1 MENRARAG
9 TALSRRAVQLG
20 FGALLVA
27 VWIVLGEAGI
37 WPSYLFPTLPGVL
50 ESLARTGGTG
60 VLWISILGS
69 MKRLFIGYGIALAS
83 GTLLGILLGSS
94 RLARDTVGQ
103 VVLGLQ
109 ALPSI
114 CWLPPAILWFG
125 LSEQAILFVVIMGAF
140 LSISLATQDGIRN
153 TPGVYLQA
161 ARNLG
166 AAGPSLYA
174 RVVLPASLPSIVTGM
189 KLGWTF
195 AWRSL
200 MAGEL
205 LYSVPGLGSMLAL
218 GRELN
223 DIAQV
228 VAVMV
233 VIVAIGLLTDRLF
246 FRALERAV
254 QSRWGTGGAGKL

>member
-1 MENRARAG
+1 MRQLVGALTEN
-9 TALSRRAVQLG
+9 LPRRGMQLG
-20 FGALLVA
+20 FAALLLI
-27 VWIVLGEAGI
+27 VWIVLGELGI

-50 ESLARTGGTG
+50 ESLGSTSDSG
-60 VLWISILGS
+60 VLWSSILGS
-69 MKRLFIGYGIALAS
+69 MKRLFLGYSIALVA
-83 GTLLGILLGSS
+83 GVFLGVLLGSF
-94 RLARDTVGQ
+94 RWVKDTIGQ

-114 CWLPPAILWFG
+114 CWLPLAILWFG

-140 LSISLATQDGIRN
+140 LSISLATEDGIRN
-153 TPGVYLQA
+153 TPRVYLQA

-166 AAGPSLYA
+166 SSGASLYW
-174 RVVLPASLPSIVTGM
+174 RVVLPSSLPSIVTGM

-205 LYSVPGLGSMLAL
+205 LYSIPGLGSMLVL

-223 DIAQV
+223 DMNQV

-246 FRALERAV
+246 FGTMEKAVRA
-254 QSRWGTGGAGKL
+254 RWGTGSRQG

>member
-1 MENRARAG
+1 MKPGAEF
-9 TALSRRAVQLG
+9 SRRTLQLA
-20 FGALLVA
+20 FGLFLIAA
-27 VWIVLGEAGI
+27 WIVLGEAGV
-37 WPSYLFPTLPGVL
+37 WPAYIFPTLGGVL
-50 ESLARTGGTG
+50 RAIARTSGTG
-60 VLWISILGS
+60 ALWISILGS
-69 MKRLFIGYGIALAS
+69 MKRLLLGYAVAMAS
-83 GTLLGILLGSS
+83 GVVLGVLLGSFKW
-94 RLARDTVGQ
+94 ARDTIGQ

-153 TPGVYLQA
+153 TPRIYLQA

-166 AAGPSLYA
+166 ASGLSLYT

-223 DIAQV
+223 DMNQV
-228 VAVMV
+228 VAVML
-233 VIVAIGLLTDRLF
+233 VIVAIGLMTDKLAF
-246 FRALERAV
+246 GAV
-254 QSRWGTGGAGKL
+254 EKAVRSRWGTGGGRR

>member
-1 MENRARAG
+1 MENRSRAG

-69 MKRLFIGYGIALAS
+69 MKRLFIGYGIALAA
-83 GTLLGILLGSS
+83 GTLLGVLLGSS

-153 TPGVYLQA
+153 TPRVYLQA

-166 AAGPSLYA
+166 ATGPSLYA

-233 VIVAIGLLTDRLF
+233 VIVAIGLLADRLF
-246 FRALERAV
+246 FGALERAV
-254 QSRWGTGGAGKL
+254 QSRWGTGGAGKV

>member
-1 MENRARAG
+1 LKRLIDAMVDE
-9 TALSRRAVQLG
+9 LPRRSLQIG
-20 FGALLVA
+20 FGILLVML
-27 VWIVLGEAGI
+27 WLVLGWIGI
-37 WPSYLFPTLPGVL
+37 WPTYLFPTLPGVL
-50 ESLARTGGTG
+50 RSLGGSGESG
-60 VLWISILGS
+60 VLWTSILGS
-69 MKRLFIGYGIALAS
+69 MKRLIMGYSIAL
-83 GTLLGILLGSS
+83 GGGIFLGVLLGSF
-94 RLARDTVGQ
+94 RWAKDTIGQ

-114 CWLPPAILWFG
+114 CWLPLAILWFG

-140 LSISLATQDGIRN
+140 LSISLATEDGIRN
-153 TPGVYLQA
+153 TPRVYLLA

-166 AAGPSLYA
+166 STGPSLYA
-174 RVVLPASLPSIVTGM
+174 RIVLPASLPSIITGM

-205 LYSVPGLGSMLAL
+205 LYSVPGLGSMLVL

-223 DIAQV
+223 DMNQV

-233 VIVAIGLLTDRLF
+233 VIVAIGLLTDKLIF
-246 FRALERAV
+246 GALEKAMR
-254 QSRWGTGGAGKL
+254 SRWGTGTGRR